1 MHLLYLTPSLH
12 NPGGMERILIDK
24 VNYFVSVDI
33 RVSILMTEPN
43 KGREPFYYLDSR
55 VKLIYMNIGFE
66 LSKYSNPLLEFM
78 RRQKLKR
85 YYLRGVLN
93 VMNDFNITHMISTGG
108 KELDFLSI
116 LKKKVPKNIIV
127 ICELHFYYK
136 FRSQFLNSIGRTS
149 FLWKCYGLIRDYQ
162 LIMSLS
168 CGDIVVVLTK
178 DNCQYLSGKGVNVT
192 LIPNFSN
199 IRLDNGESANYR
211 CKQILAVGRLDS
223 QKGFDLLL
231 NAWSLIFKDFPD
243 WNLNIYGRGIWAD
256 YLKDISSYL
265 HLTNV
270 SFNDP
275 VHDVKELYLN
285 HSVFVLPSR
294 YEGFGLV
301 LLEAMQCGVSSI
313 AFNCKTGPADMIIN
327 GINGFLVEQGSIE
340 ALADRMKQLLN
351 DERLR
356 MNFSKK
362 GQKDLATFQR
372 KRVLKK
378 WIELFDRKSITDIII
393 PHE

>member
-24 VNYFVSVDI
+24 VNYFVNVDI

-43 KGREPFYYLDSR
+43 EGREPFYYLDSK
-55 VKLIYMNIGFE
+55 VELIYMNIGFE
-66 LSKYSNPLLEFM
+66 LSKLSNPLLEFT
-78 RRQKLKR
+78 RRHKLKR

-93 VMNDFNITHMISTGG
+93 VMNDLNITHIISTGG

-149 FLWKCYGLIRDYQ
+149 FLWKFYGLIRDYQ
-162 LIMSLS
+162 LITSLS
-168 CGDIVVVLTK
+168 CSDIVVVLTK
-178 DNCQYLSGKGVNVT
+178 DNYQYLSGKGVNVT
-192 LIPNFSN
+192 LIPNFSD
-199 IRLDNGESANYR
+199 IRLDNGDSANCR

-243 WNLNIYGRGIWAD
+243 WSLNIYGRGIWAD

-313 AFNCKTGPADMIIN
+313 AFNCKTGPADMIID
-327 GINGFLVEQGSIE
+327 GVNGFLVEQGNIE
-340 ALADRMKQLLN
+340 ALADRMKQLMN

-362 GQKDLATFQR
+362 GQKGLATFQR
-372 KRVLKK
+372 ERVLKK
-378 WIELFDRKSITDIII
+378 WIELFDSKSVTDLIL